1 MRIIQELSEMIMEE
15 TEGAD
20 HYVTRALEV
29 KEKYPKLADLLYKLS
44 GEEMGHVAALH
55 DSVTGMIADYKRDH
69 GDPPAEML
77 AVYNYIHRK
86 QIEKAADVKAKQA
99 MYKGA

>member
-44 GEEMGHVAALH
+44 GEEMMHVTALH
-55 DSVTGMIADYKRDH
+55 DSATSMITEYKRDH
-69 GDPPAEML
+69 GEPPAEML

-99 MYKGA
+99 LYK

>member
-1 MRIIQELSEMIMEE
+1 MRIIQELAEMIIEE

-20 HYVTRALEV
+20 HYVTRALEIR
-29 KEKYPKLADLLYKLS
+29 EKYPKLADLLYKLS
-44 GEEMGHVAALH
+44 GEEMGHVTAMH
-55 DSVTGMIADYKRDH
+55 DSATNMITEYKKDN
-69 GDPPAEML
+69 GDPTADML

-86 QIEKAADVKAKQA
+86 QIAKAADVKAKQT

>member
-1 MRIIQELSEMIMEE
+1 MRIIQELAEMIIEE

-20 HYVTRALEV
+20 HYVTRALEIR
-29 KEKYPKLADLLYKLS
+29 EKYPKLADLLYKLS
-44 GEEMGHVAALH
+44 GEEMGHVTALH
-55 DSVTGMIADYKRDH
+55 DSVTNMIAENKKDH

-86 QIEKAADVKAKQA
+86 QIEMAAEVKTKQA

>member
-1 MRIIQELSEMIMEE
+1 MRIIQELAEMIVEE

-29 KEKYPKLADLLYKLS
+29 REKYPKLADLLYKLS
-44 GEEMGHVAALH
+44 GEEMTHVTALH
-55 DSVTGMIADYKRDH
+55 GTVTGMIEEYKKDH
-69 GDPPAEML
+69 GEPPAEML

-99 MYKGA
+99 LYK

>member
-15 TEGAD
+15 TEGAE

-29 KEKYPKLADLLYKLS
+29 REKYPRLADLLFKLS
-44 GEEMGHVAALH
+44 GEEMQHVTALH
-55 DSVTGMIADYKRDH
+55 DSVAGMIAEYKKDH
-69 GDPPAEML
+69 GDPPADML

-86 QIEKAADVKAKQA
+86 QIEKAAQVKAKQA
-99 MYKGA
+99 LYK

>member
-15 TEGAD
+15 TEGAE

-29 KEKYPKLADLLYKLS
+29 KEKYPKLADLLFKLS
-44 GEEMGHVAALH
+44 NEEMGHVTALH
-55 DSVTGMIADYKRDH
+55 DSVVGMIADYKKDH
-69 GDPPAEML
+69 GDPPADML

-99 MYKGA
+99 LYK